1 MLERDKTPSVDD
13 DRSKLSSQAQQPPQS
28 ACVHCRS
35 LGYSTLF
42 QLHYCAASAAVMA
55 LCQPASTVKPGCFF
69 LSQRLLTRF
78 CPHSSGTDDFKPPRK
93 GVLLV
98 FFSPHF
104 QHQNNPWLPV
114 PAGVLCIQ
122 WCLATENAGRSNQ
135 SCFTS
140 LDPLPELGCRLA
152 AAKKK
157 KTLVALHRLA
167 GNVNAACCEGK
178 CLSWG
183 VVFFHAPYRSS
194 AYRWSDKK
202 KKNSA

>member
-1 MLERDKTPSVDD
+1 MLERDRTPSVDD

-35 LGYSTLF
+35 PVYSTLL
-42 QLHYCAASAAVMA
+42 QLHYCEASAAVMA
-55 LCQPASTVKPGCFF
+55 LCQTASTVKPGFF
-69 LSQRLLTRF
+69 
-78 CPHSSGTDDFKPPRK
+78 FKPKAAHEILPSFVRDRRLQTPEK
-93 GVLLV
+93 RCFTCLL
-98 FFSPHF
+98 FQHF

-152 AAKKK
+152 AAKK
-157 KTLVALHRLA
+157 TLVALHRLA
-167 GNVNAACCEGK
+167 GNVNAVCCEGK
-178 CLSWG
+178 CSSWG
-183 VVFFHAPYRSS
+183 AVFFHAPYRSS
-194 AYRWSDKK
+194 AYRWSDNKK
-202 KKNSA
+202 KQNSA